1 MNFLDPQTTEA
12 FVREAFADQPERLR
26 HILTVAA
33 CVRQSVGE
41 ILERHPQSE
50 LDEATAVCAAL
61 VHDIGYLPLARGT
74 GFHPLDGY
82 RFLCAHGAEALA
94 RRIVGHSC
102 SVEEGRL
109 RGLSLPEGTE
119 DLTAQLITYW
129 DMRVKPG
136 GEIVDYEERLRD
148 ILDRYGE
155 EDIVGRA
162 NRLAQPRIQ
171 RIIAAIDSLRK
182 SMER

>member
-1 MNFLDPQTTEA
+1 
-12 FVREAFADQPERLR
+12 
-26 HILTVAA
+26 
-33 CVRQSVGE
+33 
-41 ILERHPQSE
+41 
-50 LDEATAVCAAL
+50 
-61 VHDIGYLPLARGT
+61 
-74 GFHPLDGY
+74 
-82 RFLCAHGAEALA
+82 
-94 RRIVGHSC
+94 
-102 SVEEGRL
+102 
-109 RGLSLPEGTE
+109 
-119 DLTAQLITYW
+119 
-129 DMRVKPG
+129 MRVKPG